1 MIYYVAICPLH
12 IYSFKL
18 YVLNNNYIIKNI
30 LLWVLEYKNE
40 KHIILAKPQ
49 GKGSYLNE
57 DVDHTM
63 CLLKVSCLGI

>member
-12 IYSFKL
+12 IYSFNL
-18 YVLNNNYIIKNI
+18 YFLNNNYIIKNI

-40 KHIILAKPQ
+40 KYIILAKPQ

-57 DVDHTM
+57 DVDHNM
-63 CLLKVSCLGI
+63 CLLKVSCSEI